1 MPLVWV
7 ALAAGGVGF
16 GGGFFAGS
24 TASKVLKL
32 AALGGGGYIAYKV
45 IKGSK

>member
-1 MPLVWV
+1 MPLIWV

-24 TASKVLKL
+24 TASKLLKV

-45 IKGSK
+45 IKGAK

>member
-1 MPLVWV
+1 MPLIWV

-24 TASKVLKL
+24 TASKIIKL

-45 IKGSK
+45 IKGIK

>member
-16 GGGFFAGS
+16 GGGFFAGKG
-24 TASKVLKL
+24 TSKLIKL

-45 IKGSK
+45 IKGGK

>member
-1 MPLVWV
+1 MPLIWV

-24 TASKVLKL
+24 TASKIIKL
-32 AALGGGGYIAYKV
+32 AALGGGGYIAYQV